1 MRYLLVAFLAVSG
14 IAGAVVIRHD
24 VDSAAYLASPS
35 EFPAL
40 VDMPREAH
48 GVLIAP
54 QWVVTAAHT
63 IPHGLTEVG
72 LNGLARK
79 VERVVIHPGYQKL
92 PDSLV
97 AEAIK
102 SGDASAAMRFQARNN
117 DIALIK
123 LAEPAL
129 DVEPAT
135 LYQGKRELG
144 QVAMLLGKGAFGT
157 GKDGQDPQSAQRTV
171 LRRAYNRITSVDET
185 WLGYVF
191 DQGTSALPLEGM
203 GGGGDS
209 GGPVL
214 LKSRGGWQLAGL
226 NAWKLVEGN
235 AAAFRPGVYG
245 QMSYAVRLSGYAR
258 WIDHVMSSGAHT
270 GAAEG

>member
-1 MRYLLVAFLAVSG
+1 MRYLLIALLAVST
-14 IAGAVVIRHD
+14 AVGAVVIRHD
-24 VDSAAYLASPS
+24 VDGAAYLTSAS

-40 VDMPREAH
+40 VDMPTEGH

-63 IPHGLTEVG
+63 VPHGLTDVS

-79 VERVVIHPGYQKL
+79 VERVVIHPGYRKL

-97 AEAIK
+97 AEAIR
-102 SGDASAAMRFQARNN
+102 SGDASAAMRFQAQNK

-144 QVAMLLGKGAFGT
+144 QVAMMFGKGAFGT
-157 GKDGQDPQSAQRTV
+157 GKDGQDPQSPQRTV
-171 LRRAYNRITSVDET
+171 LRRAYNRITRVDDM

-214 LKSRGGWQLAGL
+214 LKTKLGWQLAGL

-235 AAAFRPGVYG
+235 AAAFRPGIYG
-245 QMSYAVRLSGYAR
+245 QTSYAVRLSSYAR
-258 WIDHVMSSGAHT
+258 WINHVMSSGAHSS
-270 GAAEG
+270 AAEG